1 MSNLIRRTVGPAAV
15 LGIAALLL
23 SACASSPSPT
33 SALPAG
39 STKNAPVSGGNLT
52 FAIASDIACIDPQQ
66 IGNNDDIAIA
76 RQTVDSL
83 TVQDPK
89 TGAIKP
95 WLASKY
101 SVNSDATSF
110 TFTLRT
116 GATYSDGE
124 AIDAASVKTNF
135 EAIQA
140 LGAKAVLGST
150 YLAGVTAI
158 DVVSSNVVRID
169 FSAPSAQFLQATST
183 FSLGLLSPASAKL
196 TQADRCAG
204 KFSGSGP
211 FVVNSYLPNAQAVLA
226 RRTGYN
232 WGPSVNRHTGP
243 AYLNTVTYK
252 VVPESSTLTGS
263 LQSGQIDASADIA
276 ITDLPSFDG
285 NGFWEVN
292 RTNPGVAYNLYP
304 NESTP
309 KLADKRVRL
318 AIQDAIDRAQ
328 VAKLLTKYDKPATS
342 VLSSSTPYFTKL
354 SSVLKYD
361 PTESKKLLD
370 AAGWKGGADG
380 IRVRGG
386 QRLSFLVTYWQP
398 SNDQLQLVQQELRA
412 VGIDLQLKFTTI
424 AQATVANN
432 GTQDFTWGNLT
443 RADPDVAR
451 TVFAVQAP
459 SQNVNHR
466 TASAVDPLLAQ
477 QAATAAPAA
486 RQKLVTQAL
495 TLLLKSGDSIPVYQ
509 LSTTIAAS
517 NKVHDL
523 GFEASSRLDF
533 YDAWISK

>member
-1 MSNLIRRTVGPAAV
+1 MSNFIRRTVGPAAA

-33 SALPAG
+33 SAHPAG
-39 STKNAPVSGGNLT
+39 SAKSAPVSGGNLT

-66 IGNNDDIAIA
+66 VGNNDDIAIA

-89 TGAIKP
+89 TGVIKP

-110 TFTLRT
+110 TFTLRK

-150 YLAGVTAI
+150 YLAGAKAI

-196 TQADRCAG
+196 SQADRCAG
-204 KFSGSGP
+204 KFAGSGP
-211 FVVNSYLPNAQAVLA
+211 FTVKSYVPNAQAVLA
-226 RRTGYN
+226 RRTGYS
-232 WGPSVNRHTGP
+232 WGPGVNSHTGP
-243 AYLNTVTYK
+243 AYLDTITYK

-276 ITDLPSFDG
+276 TTDLPTFDG

-318 AIQDAIDRAQ
+318 AIQDAIDRTQ

-361 PTESKKLLD
+361 PAESKKLLD
-370 AAGWKGGADG
+370 AAGWKVGADG
-380 IRVRGG
+380 IRVKGG

-459 SQNVNHR
+459 SQNVNRR